1 MDSKTIQDE
10 TPSSATGTRAAAQKV
25 TWREKPLV
33 AILSKV
39 FTAAVLVISFIG
51 LVAVDGKGIGIAYK
65 YIIAAWSG
73 CLGVLFGVPGIV
85 CSRDK
90 TVKLIAIGC
99 TAVASLLILLAIASV
114 LNLKAEMENDRY
126 PISMHSKSFDRIF
139 DEPSVHSTTRAWSRQ
154 EREYAKDVAKKIQ
167 DATKAIEKAEYEAP
181 KAKDA
186 IDENTIR
193 DLSAR

>member
-1 MDSKTIQDE
+1 M
-10 TPSSATGTRAAAQKV
+10 
-25 TWREKPLV
+25 
-33 AILSKV
+33 
-39 FTAAVLVISFIG
+39 LVISFIG
-51 LVAVDGKGIGIAYK
+51 LVLYFAVDGKGIGIAYK

-85 CSRDK
+85 CSKDK

-126 PISMHSKSFDRIF
+126 PISMHSKSYDRTYE
-139 DEPSVHSTTRAWSRQ
+139 EPVVHPITRAWSTQ
-154 EREYAKDVAKKIQ
+154 ERERAKDVAKKIQ
-167 DATKAIEKAEYEAP
+167 DATKAIEKPEYEAP

-186 IDENTIR
+186 IDENAIR

>member
-25 TWREKPLV
+25 TWRDKPLV

-39 FTAAVLVISFIG
+39 FTAAVLVISSIG
-51 LVAVDGKGIGIAYK
+51 LVLYFAVDGKGIGIAYK
-65 YIIAAWSG
+65 YVIAAWGG

-85 CSRDK
+85 CSKNK

-114 LNLKAEMENDRY
+114 LNMTADEENGRY
-126 PISMHSKSFDRIF
+126 SSAKHSKSLDRIY
-139 DEPSVHSTTRAWSRQ
+139 DEPTFTPQ
-154 EREYAKDVAKKIQ
+154 REYRQKPVATAAKAAAKAV
-167 DATKAIEKAEYEAP
+167 DAP
-181 KAKDA
+181 KRWNPAK
-186 IDENTIR
+186 
-193 DLSAR
+193 